1 MVVRWRYLRIGLLLA
16 GAAMLG
22 VIVADNDPAAIAA
35 SIGRLGWRL
44 AIVIVFPAIP
54 VIVFDALGWRY
65 AFTRDRVG
73 LTTLVWTR
81 LAGEAFNLTTP
92 TAALGGEAVKTW
104 LLRDRV
110 PLSEAVSSVIVAKTT
125 ITIAQGLLL
134 LLGVVLAWTSLAADS
149 RILTAMEWLLALE
162 IVSLALF
169 VLAQTRG
176 LAAFGG
182 RMLARIGLRR
192 FEQHEGLGHV
202 DRALA
207 GFYLRQPGRLALSIG
222 CHFMAW
228 LLGAVETWMI
238 LWLLGTPVSLVTATV
253 IEAFGT
259 GIRFATF
266 VIPGSLGA
274 LEGGYAATFAA
285 LGLGSTM
292 GVTFSL
298 VRRLRELVWV
308 AVGLIAFALLRVP
321 RVPDPSYTP
330 EPPDLFG
337 TK

>member
-1 MVVRWRYLRIGLLLA
+1 
-16 GAAMLG
+16 MLG
-22 VIVADNDPAAIAA
+22 VIIADNDPAAIAA

-44 AIVIVFPAIP
+44 AIVIFFPMIL
-54 VIVFDALGWRY
+54 VVVFDALGWRY
-65 AFTRDRVG
+65 AFTHDRVG
-73 LTTLVWTR
+73 LGTLVWTR

-110 PLSEAVSSVIVAKTT
+110 PVAEALSSVIVAKTT

-162 IVSLALF
+162 IASLALF

-176 LAAFGG
+176 LASFGG
-182 RMLARIGLRR
+182 RVLARLGMRR
-192 FEQHEGLGHV
+192 FEGHEGLGRV
-202 DRALA
+202 DRSLTE
-207 GFYLRQPGRLALSIG
+207 FYLQRPRRLALSILH
-222 CHFMAW
+222 HFVAW

-238 LWLLGTPVSLVTATV
+238 LWFLGTPVSLVTATV

-266 VIPGSLGA
+266 LIPGSLGA

-298 VRRLRELVWV
+298 VRRIREIVWI
-308 AVGLIAFALLRVP
+308 AVGLIAFALLRVQRP
-321 RVPDPSYTP
+321 PDPSRQP
-330 EPPDLFG
+330 
-337 TK
+337 